1 MPGTW
6 RAHVIAERLKAAGI
20 PATVME
26 SDVFVLEG
34 DERRAILDAV
44 VAEHADFP
52 MVLVDGIVA
61 CHGGIDVDAVMSV
74 AERQN
79 APADAGVVAAA
90 AGPVTTPDAAVPVA
104 ARPEG
109 GCCSGGC
116 C

>member
-6 RAHVIAERLKAAGI
+6 RAHVIAERLKEAGI
-20 PATVME
+20 QATVME

-34 DERRAILDAV
+34 DERRAVLDAV

-52 MVLVDGIVA
+52 MVLVGGVVA
-61 CHGGIDVDAVMSV
+61 CHGGIDLDTVMSV
-74 AERQN
+74 AERRGAQGAG
-79 APADAGVVAAA
+79 APAERSVAEH
-90 AGPVTTPDAAVPVA
+90 DAAPSAASVPA
-104 ARPEG
+104 EG

>member
-6 RAHVIAERLKAAGI
+6 RAHVIAERLKEAGLA
-20 PATVME
+20 ATVFE

-34 DERRAILDAV
+34 DERRAVLDAV

-52 MVLVDGIVA
+52 MVLVDGVVA
-61 CHGGIDVDAVMSV
+61 CHGGIDLDKVMSV
-74 AERQN
+74 AEGRGVPGAAIPAARSVTEPDTVPPA
-79 APADAGVVAAA
+79 APARA
-90 AGPVTTPDAAVPVA
+90 
-104 ARPEG
+104 EG